1 MRGSCW
7 KGCWRWA
14 PYFLPLTIPPYLI
27 FLFRLPID
35 DSNEAWVGA
44 WWLGPLLS
52 ACLFLIVSIPML
64 GFPLHLPGYKK
75 LEEHKRSEAY
85 KGIEDK
91 GPMSSGIKSVKEMPK
106 SFLRLF
112 LNPTFMFICLAG
124 GVEGF
129 LSHITRDTYSYN
141 YE

>member
-1 MRGSCW
+1 MIDPNWFVSFCH
-7 KGCWRWA
+7 
-14 PYFLPLTIPPYLI
+14 
-27 FLFRLPID
+27 FLFSLPID

-75 LEEHKRSEAY
+75 LEEHKHSEAY

-91 GPMSSGIKSVKEMPK
+91 GPMSSGIKSLKEMPK

-124 GVEGF
+124 GVEGL
-129 LSHITRDTYSYN
+129 LSHIRVTRRDTYIKN
-141 YE
+141 